1 MTAYRLFKL
10 NDRHEII
17 DTGLVSVHD
26 LESDA
31 VMAAA
36 ALARECHAVEIWLGP
51 KMVARVG
58 HPLAVRTKDSV
69 ATQRQPQSG

>member
-1 MTAYRLFKL
+1 MTEYRLFKL

-17 DTGLVSVHD
+17 APARIAVHD

-31 VMAAA
+31 VMTGA
-36 ALARECHAVEIWLGP
+36 ALARECHAVEIWLGS

-58 HPLAVRTKDSV
+58 KPLAIKPKDS
-69 ATQRQPQSG
+69 AAAQSQA